1 MAVVEQPGQ
10 EATADGAGGAGQENV
25 HVSYYGPA
33 AARDEPSAR
42 LARSRISPMTSLAI
56 SDVAEQTGIAA
67 GTLRMWEQRYGY
79 PEPERTPSG
88 YRRYPEEVVAT
99 LRRVAEL
106 RERGL
111 SIPAAIEQARR
122 AGLSTDRPSIYAA
135 LADRQQ
141 SRLLHKRTLIELSRA
156 IEDEAISHAAA
167 PVAFGAFQQER
178 FYRQVEPRYRAM
190 ARLADA
196 VCVFADFPHVA
207 SEGGVTHV
215 PIAPEDALGN
225 EWVVIVDAPG
235 YAACLL
241 AWEPERGMERGGPA
255 DRERR
260 FEAIWTIDPEVT
272 RRAAVTA
279 ARLVGRQDRAEG
291 ERLLALLA
299 QRPLAMQ
306 SVGPALTTLTNRIVS
321 YLD

>member
-1 MAVVEQPGQ
+1 
-10 EATADGAGGAGQENV
+10 
-25 HVSYYGPA
+25 
-33 AARDEPSAR
+33 
-42 LARSRISPMTSLAI
+42 MTLAI

-67 GTLRMWEQRYGY
+67 GTLRMWEQRYGF

-99 LRRVAEL
+99 LRRVIEM

-111 SIPAAIEQARR
+111 SVPAAIAQARR
-122 AGLSTDRPSIYAA
+122 VGLATDRPSIYAT

-167 PVAFGAFQQER
+167 PVAFGAFQQDR
-178 FYRQVEPRYRAM
+178 FYRHVESRYQAM

-196 VCVFADFPHVA
+196 VCVFADFPQVTR
-207 SEGGVTHV
+207 EGGVLQV
-215 PIAPEDALGN
+215 PIAAEDALGN
-225 EWVVIVDAPG
+225 EWAVIVDAPG

-241 AWEPERGMERGGPA
+241 AWEPERGVERGGPS
-255 DRERR
+255 DRDRV

-279 ARLVGRQDRAEG
+279 ARLVARQDASEG

-299 QRPLAMQ
+299 ERPLAMQ
-306 SVGPALTTLTNRIVS
+306 AVAPALTTLTNRIVS
-321 YLD
+321 YLDAQ